1 MKRFYVEYIDHNRG
15 SDKNVAVYVYAY
27 SPAQIRE
34 MYSEY
39 DIIYINYKD

>member
-15 SDKNVAVYVYAY
+15 SDKTVWVYVNAY
-27 SPAQIRE
+27 SVAQLRE

-39 DIIYINYKD
+39 DIIYINYKN